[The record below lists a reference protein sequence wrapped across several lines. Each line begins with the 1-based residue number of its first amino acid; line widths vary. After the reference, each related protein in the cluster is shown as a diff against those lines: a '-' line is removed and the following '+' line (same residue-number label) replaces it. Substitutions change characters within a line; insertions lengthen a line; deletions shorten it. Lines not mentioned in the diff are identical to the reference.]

1 MKQRFLLGGISALG
15 LAAALVWQLAA
26 APAYA
31 AYTYNIEQIA
41 PSVANNLT
49 MEQIV
54 AILNETGSNA
64 PYLVAYSLTATRAN
78 GSVVSAAPLKVVQTD
93 DSDCPYLG
101 VYHNAIINST
111 QFTTYLGCSPDLRTW
126 SERGAVHSDASQPD
140 IRILPDDSVLYA
152 DEFNPTNRPHVYVAY
167 YGNSANQTRTE
178 GARRQSCR
186 AAYKRYRFAGNFSR

>member
-1 MKQRFLLGGISALG
+1 MKQRFLLGGIPAVG
-15 LAAALVWQLAA
+15 LAAALVWQLAT

-31 AYTYNIEQIA
+31 AYTYNVEQIA
-41 PSVANNLT
+41 PSVASNLT
-49 MEQIV
+49 MQQIA

-64 PYLVAYSLTATRAN
+64 PYLVAYALTATRAD

-111 QFTTYLGCSPDLRTW
+111 KFTTYLGCSPDFRTW

-140 IRILPDDSVLYA
+140 IRI
-152 DEFNPTNRPHVYVAY
+152 
-167 YGNSANQTRTE
+167 
-178 GARRQSCR
+178 
-186 AAYKRYRFAGNFSR
+186 